1 MFYTQTAQKH
11 WDKPKSAKNKAGFTC
26 QTSQVEPVDNKSS
39 QFAKAKTTE
48 YISNTHQVYYLERRL
63 FG

>member
-1 MFYTQTAQKH
+1 MFHIQAAPKR
-11 WDKPKSAKNKAGFTC
+11 WDKLNSPKNKADSTC
-26 QTSQVEPVDNKSS
+26 KTSQVEPVDNKSS

-48 YISNTHQVYYLERRL
+48 YISNTQQVYYLERRL